1 MALAEEEYSF
11 DLSEIEEKP
20 LHIGG
25 YLEFRPLLFG
35 LDTNSA
41 LHKLKLYDRDKENIR
56 EEYNFT
62 ALLDGSYKKGTTEF
76 RAIVNTDLRE
86 SYLGFSEETTL
97 FEGYMSLRPSSAFNF
112 NIGKKTLK
120 WGKGYAWNPVAFL
133 DRPKNPDAH
142 RF

>member
-1 MALAEEEYSF
+1 MRLWTAFAILLTLSHGMVLADEEYSF

-56 EEYNFT
+56 EEYKFS
-62 ALLDGSYKKGTTEF
+62 ALLDGSYKK
-76 RAIVNTDLRE
+76 
-86 SYLGFSEETTL
+86 
-97 FEGYMSLRPSSAFNF
+97 
-112 NIGKKTLK
+112 
-120 WGKGYAWNPVAFL
+120 
-133 DRPKNPDAH
+133 
-142 RF
+142 